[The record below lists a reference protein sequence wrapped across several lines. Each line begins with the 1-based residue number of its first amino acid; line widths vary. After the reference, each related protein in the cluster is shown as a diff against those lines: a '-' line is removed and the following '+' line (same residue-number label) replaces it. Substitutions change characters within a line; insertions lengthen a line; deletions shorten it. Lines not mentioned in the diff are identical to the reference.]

1 MMEVIYLPNYDI
13 VYLGKKAEELGFVRD
28 TLEKV
33 TRLADTLEYLN
44 TNPIL
49 KNSLALKG
57 GTAINLT
64 IFNLPRLSVDID
76 LDYLITNSREEMLES
91 RDVINSTIDR
101 YMVSQGYS
109 KNPKTKNPHSL
120 DSWVY
125 DYQSASGNK
134 DNIKIEINYSLRSHV
149 LEAEERPII
158 TEYFASEYKVK
169 SLAPIEIYG
178 SKINALLSRAAARDL
193 YDARNMIH
201 FGLFNESEKEMLRKC
216 VVLYAAISARDKNSI
231 NKDFDTTD
239 IDLITNQ
246 KIKRDLFPV
255 IKRKDDF
262 ELEPAKKLVKAY
274 ITDLMVLT
282 KEEKEFLDEFESGE
296 YIPELLFED
305 KDILDRI
312 KNHPMALWKMRSV

>member
-1 MMEVIYLPNYDI
+1 MEVIYLPNYDI

-44 TNPIL
+44 
-49 KNSLALKG
+49 
-57 GTAINLT
+57 
-64 IFNLPRLSVDID
+64 
-76 LDYLITNSREEMLES
+76 
-91 RDVINSTIDR
+91 
-101 YMVSQGYS
+101 
-109 KNPKTKNPHSL
+109 
-120 DSWVY
+120 
-125 DYQSASGNK
+125 
-134 DNIKIEINYSLRSHV
+134 
-149 LEAEERPII
+149 
-158 TEYFASEYKVK
+158 
-169 SLAPIEIYG
+169 
-178 SKINALLSRAAARDL
+178 
-193 YDARNMIH
+193 
-201 FGLFNESEKEMLRKC
+201 
-216 VVLYAAISARDKNSI
+216 
-231 NKDFDTTD
+231 
-239 IDLITNQ
+239 TNQ

-312 KNHPMALWKMRSV
+312 KNHPMALWKTRSV

>member
-1 MMEVIYLPNYDI
+1 MEVIYLSNYDI

-33 TRLADTLEYLN
+33 TRLADILEYLN

-49 KNSLALKG
+49 KDSLALKG

-125 DYQSASGNK
+125 DYIGASGNK
-134 DNIKIEINYSLRSHV
+134 DNIMIEINYSLRSHV

-158 TEYFASEYKVK
+158 TEHFSSEYKVK
-169 SLAPIEIYG
+169 SLDPLEIYG

-193 YDARNMIH
+193 YDARNMIR
-201 FGLFNESEKEMLRKC
+201 FGLFDESEEEMLRKC
-216 VVLYAAISARDKNSI
+216 VVFYAAISARDKNSI
-231 NKDFDTTD
+231 NKNFDTKGVD
-239 IDLITNQ
+239 SITNQ
-246 KIKRDLFPV
+246 KIKRDLLPA

-262 ELEPAKKLVKAY
+262 ELEPAKKLVKEY
-274 ITDLMVLT
+274 ISELMVLT
-282 KEEKEFLDEFESGE
+282 KEEKEFLDKFESGE

-305 KDILDRI
+305 KEIQDRI
-312 KNHPMALWKMRSV
+312 KNHPMALWKTREMK